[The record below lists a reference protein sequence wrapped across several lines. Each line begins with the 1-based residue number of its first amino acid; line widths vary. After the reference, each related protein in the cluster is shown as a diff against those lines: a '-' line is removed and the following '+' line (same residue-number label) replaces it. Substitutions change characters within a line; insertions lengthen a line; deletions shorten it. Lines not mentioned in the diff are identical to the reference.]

1 MLNAG
6 TEEEALSHQIIGAA
20 IEVHKTL
27 GPGLLES
34 AYEECLAHEF
44 ALRGI
49 AFERQKPM
57 PLQYK
62 GCQLDCGFRADFL
75 VGGKVLVELKSVS
88 DLTPVHSA
96 QVITYLRLTGCKL
109 GLLINFN
116 ETRLK
121 DGMKRLIVKPQ

>member
-6 TEEEALSHQIIGAA
+6 EEEDPLSNQIIGAA
-20 IEVHKTL
+20 IEVHKAL

-34 AYEECLAHEF
+34 AYEKCLAHEF

-49 AFERQKPM
+49 AFERQKTM
-57 PLQYK
+57 PVVYK
-62 GCQLDCGFRADFL
+62 GCKLECGFRADFI
-75 VGGKVLVELKSVS
+75 VGGCVLVELKSVS
-88 DLTPVHSA
+88 DLMPIHSA

-121 DGMKRLIVKPQ
+121 DGLKRIILKPQ